1 MVLKKRRIRISKNSL
16 IFVIVFII
24 IVIAYF
30 GSSLSKVR
38 NINVKGVNDL
48 GAQQVINATKI
59 DDNSTLLNVLVHHGS
74 ISKETEK
81 KLPSIKSISFRT
93 HNLRD
98 LTITVQEHPTLGF
111 IYKNGGYYQIINNG
125 QVINQKMSSPI
136 GNYPIYSGFSPSRLK
151 KMSNIYA
158 SLSSNVQTNVSQFY
172 NSPTKLNP
180 YRIKIDMNDGNK
192 VIADMRTVK
201 SKLKYY
207 PGMASQM
214 KKKGVI
220 DLEIGA
226 YSYPFKDKK

>member
-1 MVLKKRRIRISKNSL
+1 VFL
-16 IFVIVFII
+16 IVFII
-24 IVIAYF
+24 ILIAYF

-38 NINVKGVNDL
+38 NINVEGVNDL
-48 GAQQVINATKI
+48 GAQQVIDATKI
-59 DDNSTLLNVLVHHGS
+59 DDNSTLLNVLIHHKS
-74 ISKETEK
+74 ISEKTEK
-81 KLPSIKSISFRT
+81 KLPSLKSVSFKTR
-93 HNLRD
+93 NMRD
-98 LTITVQEHPTLGF
+98 LIITAKEHPTLGF
-111 IYKNGGYYQIINNG
+111 IYKNGGYYRIINNG
-125 QVINQKMSSPI
+125 QIINQKMGSPI
-136 GNYPIYSGFSPSRLK
+136 GNYPVYSNFKTARLK

-158 SLSSNVQTNVSQFY
+158 ELPSNVKTNDSEIY

-207 PGMASQM
+207 PGMVAQM

>member
-1 MVLKKRRIRISKNSL
+1 MKKRIRISKNSL
-16 IFVIVFII
+16 IFIIVFVII
-24 IVIAYF
+24 LIAYF

-48 GAQQVINATKI
+48 GAQQVIDATKI
-59 DDNSTLLNVLVHHGS
+59 DDNSTLLNVLLHHGS
-74 ISKETEK
+74 IAEKTEK

-98 LTITVQEHPTLGF
+98 LTIHVEERPTLGY
-111 IYKNGGYYQIINNG
+111 IYKNGGYYRIINNG
-125 QVINQKMSSPI
+125 QVLKQKMSSPI
-136 GNYPIYSGFSPSRLK
+136 GNYPTYSGFSASRLK
-151 KMSNIYA
+151 QMSNIYA
-158 SLSSNVQTNVSQFY
+158 KLPSSVKTNVSEFY

-192 VIADMRTVK
+192 VVADMRTVK

-207 PGMASQM
+207 PGMAAQM

-226 YSYPFKDKK
+226 YSYPFKGKK

>member
-1 MVLKKRRIRISKNSL
+1 MKKRIRISKNWL
-16 IFVIVFII
+16 IFLIVFII
-24 IVIAYF
+24 ILIAYF

-38 NINVKGVNDL
+38 NINVEGVNDL
-48 GAQQVINATKI
+48 GAQQVINATQV
-59 DDNSTLLNVLVHHGS
+59 DDNSTLLNVLIHHKS
-74 ISKETEK
+74 ISKKTEK
-81 KLPSIKSISFRT
+81 KLPSIKSVSFKS

-98 LTITVQEHPTLGF
+98 LTIVVKEHPTLGF
-111 IYKNGGYYQIINNG
+111 ISKNGEYYRIIDNG
-125 QVINQKMSSPI
+125 RVLKDGTSSPI
-136 GNYPIYSGFSPSRLK
+136 GNYPIYSGFDDQRLK

-158 SLSSNVQTNVSQFY
+158 KLPSSVKTNVSEFY

-192 VIADMRTVK
+192 VIADMRTVA

-207 PGMASQM
+207 PGMAAQM

>member
-1 MVLKKRRIRISKNSL
+1 MLKKIKIKVSKNSL
-16 IFVIVFII
+16 IIMLVFLIVL
-24 IVIAYF
+24 IAYF
-30 GSSLSKVR
+30 GSPLSKVR

-48 GAQQVINATKI
+48 GAQQVINATEI
-59 DDNSTLLNVLVHHGS
+59 DDHSNLFNVLLHHGS

-81 KLPSIKSISFRT
+81 KLPSIESISLRT

-98 LTITVQEHPTLGF
+98 LTITVKERSTLGF
-111 IYKNGGYYQIINNG
+111 IAKNGGYYRIINNDQIIN
-125 QVINQKMSSPI
+125 QKLNSPI
-136 GNYPIYSGFSPSRLK
+136 GSYPIYSNFSHKRLK
-151 KMSNIYA
+151 QISNIYA
-158 SLSSNVQTNVSQFY
+158 KLAKNIQTNISEIR
-172 NSPTKLNP
+172 NAPTKLNP

-192 VIADMRTVK
+192 VIADMRTVQ

>member
-1 MVLKKRRIRISKNSL
+1 MLKKRIRISKNSL
-16 IFVIVFII
+16 IFIIVFVII
-24 IVIAYF
+24 LIAYF

-48 GAQQVINATKI
+48 GAQQVIDATKI
-59 DDNSTLLNVLVHHGS
+59 DDNSTLFNVLLHHKS
-74 ISKETEK
+74 ISEKTEK

-98 LTITVQEHPTLGF
+98 LTINVEERPTLGF
-111 IYKNGGYYQIINNG
+111 IYKNGGYYRIIDNG
-125 QVINQKMSSPI
+125 QVLKQKMSSPI
-136 GNYPIYSGFSPSRLK
+136 GNYPTYSGFSSSRLK
-151 KMSNIYA
+151 QMSNIYA
-158 SLSSNVQTNVSQFY
+158 KLPSNVKTNVSEFY
-172 NSPTKLNP
+172 NAPTKLNP

-192 VIADMRTVK
+192 VVADMRTVK

-207 PGMASQM
+207 PGMAAQM

-226 YSYPFKDKK
+226 YSYPFKGKK

>member
-1 MVLKKRRIRISKNSL
+1 MKKRIKISKNSF
-16 IFVIVFII
+16 IFIIVFVIVL
-24 IVIAYF
+24 IAYF
-30 GSSLSKVR
+30 GSPLSKVR

-48 GAQQVINATKI
+48 GAQQIINATKI
-59 DDNSTLLNVLVHHGS
+59 DDNSTLLNVLIHHGS
-74 ISKETEK
+74 ISKRTEK
-81 KLPSIKSISFRT
+81 KLPSVKKISFGT

-98 LTITVQEHPTLGF
+98 LTITVKEYPTLGY
-111 IYKNGGYYQIINNG
+111 IYKDGGYYRIINNG
-125 QVINQKMSSPI
+125 QILNQKLSSPI
-136 GNYPIYSGFSPSRLK
+136 GNYPTYSNFSSARLK

-158 SLSSNVQTNVSQFY
+158 GLPSNVKTNVSEFY

-192 VIADMRTVK
+192 VIADMRTVQ

-207 PGMASQM
+207 PGMAAQM

>member
-1 MVLKKRRIRISKNSL
+1 VKKRIRISKNWL
-16 IFVIVFII
+16 IFIIVFII
-24 IVIAYF
+24 ILIAYF

-38 NINVKGVNDL
+38 NINVEGVNDL

-59 DDNSTLLNVLVHHGS
+59 DDNSVLLNVLVHHKS
-74 ISKETEK
+74 ILKETQK
-81 KLPSIKSISFRT
+81 ALPSIKSASLKSR
-93 HNLRD
+93 NLRD
-98 LTITVQEHPTLGF
+98 LTIDVKEYPTLGY
-111 IYKNGGYYQIINNG
+111 IYKDGDYYRIINNG
-125 QVINQKMSSPI
+125 KVINQKMSSPI
-136 GNYPIYSGFSPSRLK
+136 GNYPVYSNFGKERLK

-158 SLSSNVQTNVSQFY
+158 ELPSNVKTNVSEFY

-192 VIADMRTVK
+192 VIADMRTIK

-207 PGMASQM
+207 PGMAAQM

>member
-1 MVLKKRRIRISKNSL
+1 MVLKKRRIRISRNSL
-16 IFVIVFII
+16 IFIIVFVIVL
-24 IVIAYF
+24 IAYF

-48 GAQQVINATKI
+48 GAQQVIDATKI
-59 DDNSTLLNVLVHHGS
+59 DDNSTLLNVLIHHGS
-74 ISKETEK
+74 IAKATEK
-81 KLPSIKSISFRT
+81 KLPSIKSIKFGT

-98 LTITVQEHPTLGF
+98 LTINVKEHPTLGY
-111 IYKNGGYYQIINNG
+111 IYKDGGYYRIINNG

-136 GNYPIYSGFSPSRLK
+136 GNYPIYSNFSAAWLK
-151 KMSNIYA
+151 KMSNMYA
-158 SLSSNVQTNVSQFY
+158 TLPSNVQTNISEFY
-172 NSPTKLNP
+172 NAPTKLNP

-192 VIADMRTVK
+192 VVADMRTVK

-207 PGMASQM
+207 PGMAAQM

>member
-16 IFVIVFII
+16 IGIIVFII
-24 IVIAYF
+24 VMIAYF
-30 GSSLSKVR
+30 GSPLSKVR

-48 GAQQVINATKI
+48 GAQQVIDATKI
-59 DDNSTLLNVLVHHGS
+59 DDNSTLLTVLMHHGS
-74 ISKETEK
+74 ISKQAEK
-81 KLPSIKSISFRT
+81 KLPSIRSISFRT

-98 LTITVQEHPTLGF
+98 LTINVKENPTLGY
-111 IYKNGGYYQIINNG
+111 ISKDGGYYRIIKNG
-125 QVINQKMSSPI
+125 KIIDQKMSSPI
-136 GNYPIYSGFSPSRLK
+136 GNYPTYSNFSGK
-151 KMSNIYA
+151 KLREMANIYA
-158 SLSSNVQTNVSQFY
+158 KLPSNVKTNVSEFY

-192 VIADMRTVK
+192 VIADMRTVQ

-207 PGMASQM
+207 PGMAAQM

>member
-1 MVLKKRRIRISKNSL
+1 VLKKRIRISKNVL
-16 IFVIVFII
+16 IFLIVFII
-24 IVIAYF
+24 ILIAYF

-38 NINVKGVNDL
+38 NINVEGVNDL
-48 GAQQVINATKI
+48 GAQQVINATNI
-59 DDNSTLLNVLVHHGS
+59 DNNSTLLTVLTHHGS

-81 KLPSIKSISFRT
+81 KLPSLKSISFRT
-93 HNLRD
+93 RNLRD
-98 LTITVQEHPTLGF
+98 LTITVKEYPTLGY
-111 IYKNGGYYQIINNG
+111 IYKNGNYYRIIKDGRVLDQGLN
-125 QVINQKMSSPI
+125 SPI
-136 GNYPIYSGFSPSRLK
+136 GNYPTYSNFGSSRLK
-151 KMSNIYA
+151 KMANIYA
-158 SLSSNVQTNVSQFY
+158 GLPSNVKTNVSEIY

-192 VIADMRTVK
+192 VIGDMRTIK

-207 PGMASQM
+207 PGMAAQM